1 MKKYLTPEKLFYFQF
16 LQKLLHIN
24 FWAVE
29 NALID
34 SLESVYLLSLKTVQ
48 ISYLILQKFREV
60 LKTCR
65 WLFLYWFMY
74 AQV

>member
-34 SLESVYLLSLKTVQ
+34 SPESVYLLSLKTVQ

-65 WLFLYWFMY
+65 WLFLYWFMH